1 MSICVKV
8 FKRHSAEFI
17 SYVALWAFCVM
28 IIFTV
33 LQQWASI
40 IQKLP
45 AKHSKTIYNYI
56 IVRGLNALG
65 YFFDRVVV
73 VVVVLP
79 FWSNVLCQKGL
90 NGWTLFINFCCIRK
104 RPFVILP
111 ARVILF
117 TRYVFLCI
125 GIYFL
130 IACFEP
136 VIGLSY
142 IAISKRQETFTH
154 ESSQNSNWISRT
166 RWNLF
171 VLLSSL
177 PPSLTSPPWRTT
189 TRSAVM
195 QWQRNGSEMPPKPRL
210 RQVTLLPQSCQLIPH
225 LVLLTV
231 RMWQVQTQLKQRN
244 AVVTSMLI
252 QNLAQRII
260 STQPPDALRGRTL
273 TPHEKRDCTFRWF
286 PAQAKNWRRGCRG
299 NAMMR
304 SLGERFGLSKP
315 PVTGFGSIMIRRQTK
330 RIMRMLQLERLIG
343 KSQDSKR
350 KEFIEWKD
358 KRWLKTISRQTILC
372 RLLSIL
378 CTNINPILR
387 FDFNYLNLYR

>member
-1 MSICVKV
+1 MIFRNCISQCFTSQVKGKLSSPERKVPLKKHGLKMSICVKV

-154 ESSQNSNWISRT
+154 ESSQVSN
-166 RWNLF
+166 
-171 VLLSSL
+171 
-177 PPSLTSPPWRTT
+177 
-189 TRSAVM
+189 
-195 QWQRNGSEMPPKPRL
+195 
-210 RQVTLLPQSCQLIPH
+210 
-225 LVLLTV
+225 
-231 RMWQVQTQLKQRN
+231 
-244 AVVTSMLI
+244 
-252 QNLAQRII
+252 
-260 STQPPDALRGRTL
+260 
-273 TPHEKRDCTFRWF
+273 
-286 PAQAKNWRRGCRG
+286 
-299 NAMMR
+299 
-304 SLGERFGLSKP
+304 
-315 PVTGFGSIMIRRQTK
+315 
-330 RIMRMLQLERLIG
+330 
-343 KSQDSKR
+343 
-350 KEFIEWKD
+350 
-358 KRWLKTISRQTILC
+358 
-372 RLLSIL
+372 
-378 CTNINPILR
+378 
-387 FDFNYLNLYR
+387 